1 MSLVTTSGSHM
12 RELLAQSIEMI
23 IGSMS
28 ALSCLPVA
36 PKTPNIKQMCK
47 PNYNQVC
54 VCNG

>member
-28 ALSCLPVA
+28 ALSCLPVS